1 MCLLFSLKR
10 NYIFEMVS
18 FFSNIKDNRL
28 FQFSVVT
35 IIILNAILIGA
46 TTYKLDPLFLE
57 TIHFLDYVITI
68 FFVIEI
74 LINVPLFISSVVL
87 IIPIIL
93 FGFVINNLSMHKI
106 FNSLIIYIMSI
117 ITLILLNTQIL
128 DNFIF
133 SEYLPSLLISIFTY
147 FGYVNYGKK

>member
-1 MCLLFSLKR
+1 MIRLILIFFLFISFGNFSSTVNNLILLSLINIAFFSLLKDK
-10 NYIFEMVS
+10 NLDFKDYLIF
-18 FFSNIKDNRL
+18 
-28 FQFSVVT
+28 
-35 IIILNAILIGA
+35 ILS
-46 TTYKLDPLFLE
+46 T
-57 TIHFLDYVITI
+57 
-68 FFVIEI
+68 FVIEI

>member
-1 MCLLFSLKR
+1 MIRLILIFFLFISFGNFSSTVNNLILLSLINIAFFSLLKDK
-10 NYIFEMVS
+10 NLDFKDYLIF
-18 FFSNIKDNRL
+18 
-28 FQFSVVT
+28 
-35 IIILNAILIGA
+35 ILSTFI
-46 TTYKLDPLFLE
+46 
-57 TIHFLDYVITI
+57 
-68 FFVIEI
+68 IEI

-106 FNSLIIYIMSI
+106 FNSLIIYIISI

-128 DNFIF
+128 DNFIL
-133 SEYLPSLLISIFTY
+133 SEYLPSLLILIFTY

>member
-1 MCLLFSLKR
+1 VIRLILIFFLFISFGNFSSTVNNLILLSLINIAFFSLLKDK
-10 NYIFEMVS
+10 NLDFKDYLIF
-18 FFSNIKDNRL
+18 
-28 FQFSVVT
+28 
-35 IIILNAILIGA
+35 ILS
-46 TTYKLDPLFLE
+46 T
-57 TIHFLDYVITI
+57 
-68 FFVIEI
+68 FVIEI

-93 FGFVINNLSMHKI
+93 FGFVINNLSMHKF

-128 DNFIF
+128 DNFIL
-133 SEYLPSLLISIFTY
+133 SEYLPSLLILIFTY

>member
-1 MCLLFSLKR
+1 MIRLILIFFLFISFGNFSSSVNNLILLSLINIAFFSLLKDK
-10 NYIFEMVS
+10 NLDFKDYLIF
-18 FFSNIKDNRL
+18 
-28 FQFSVVT
+28 
-35 IIILNAILIGA
+35 ILS
-46 TTYKLDPLFLE
+46 T
-57 TIHFLDYVITI
+57 
-68 FFVIEI
+68 FVIEI

-106 FNSLIIYIMSI
+106 FNSLIIYIISI

-128 DNFIF
+128 ENFIL
-133 SEYLPSLLISIFTY
+133 SEYLQSLLILIFTY

>member
-1 MCLLFSLKR
+1 MIRLILIFFLFISFGNFSSTVNNLILLSLINIAFFSLLKDK
-10 NYIFEMVS
+10 NLDFKDYLIF
-18 FFSNIKDNRL
+18 
-28 FQFSVVT
+28 
-35 IIILNAILIGA
+35 ILS
-46 TTYKLDPLFLE
+46 T
-57 TIHFLDYVITI
+57 
-68 FFVIEI
+68 FVIEI

-106 FNSLIIYIMSI
+106 FNSLIIYIISI

-128 DNFIF
+128 DNFIL
-133 SEYLPSLLISIFTY
+133 SEYLLSLLILIFTY

>member
-1 MCLLFSLKR
+1 MIRLILIFFLFISFGNFSSTVNNLILLSLINIAFFSLLKDK
-10 NYIFEMVS
+10 NLNFKDYLIF
-18 FFSNIKDNRL
+18 
-28 FQFSVVT
+28 
-35 IIILNAILIGA
+35 ILS
-46 TTYKLDPLFLE
+46 T
-57 TIHFLDYVITI
+57 
-68 FFVIEI
+68 FVIEI

-128 DNFIF
+128 DNFIL
-133 SEYLPSLLISIFTY
+133 SEYLPSLLILIFTY

>member
-1 MCLLFSLKR
+1 VIRLILIFFLFISFGNFSSTVNNLILLSLINIAFFSLLKDK
-10 NYIFEMVS
+10 NLDFKDYLIF
-18 FFSNIKDNRL
+18 
-28 FQFSVVT
+28 
-35 IIILNAILIGA
+35 ILS
-46 TTYKLDPLFLE
+46 T
-57 TIHFLDYVITI
+57 
-68 FFVIEI
+68 FVIEI

-106 FNSLIIYIMSI
+106 FNSLIIYIISI

-128 DNFIF
+128 DNFIL
-133 SEYLPSLLISIFTY
+133 SEYLPSLLILIFTY

>member
-1 MCLLFSLKR
+1 MIRLILIFFLFISFGNFFSFVNNLILLSLINIAFFSLLKDK
-10 NYIFEMVS
+10 NLDFKDYLIF
-18 FFSNIKDNRL
+18 
-28 FQFSVVT
+28 
-35 IIILNAILIGA
+35 ILS
-46 TTYKLDPLFLE
+46 T
-57 TIHFLDYVITI
+57 
-68 FFVIEI
+68 FVIEI

-106 FNSLIIYIMSI
+106 FNSLIIYIISI

-128 DNFIF
+128 DNFVL
-133 SEYLPSLLISIFTY
+133 SEYLLSLLILIFTY

>member
-1 MCLLFSLKR
+1 VIRLILIFFLFISFGNFSSPVNNLILLSLINIAFFSLLKDK
-10 NYIFEMVS
+10 NLDFKDYLIF
-18 FFSNIKDNRL
+18 
-28 FQFSVVT
+28 
-35 IIILNAILIGA
+35 ILS
-46 TTYKLDPLFLE
+46 T
-57 TIHFLDYVITI
+57 
-68 FFVIEI
+68 FVIEI

-128 DNFIF
+128 DNFIL
-133 SEYLPSLLISIFTY
+133 SEYLPSLLILIFTY

>member
-1 MCLLFSLKR
+1 VIRLILIFFLFISFGNFSSTVNNLILLSLINIAFFSLLKDK
-10 NYIFEMVS
+10 NLDFKDYLIF
-18 FFSNIKDNRL
+18 
-28 FQFSVVT
+28 
-35 IIILNAILIGA
+35 ILS
-46 TTYKLDPLFLE
+46 T
-57 TIHFLDYVITI
+57 
-68 FFVIEI
+68 FVIEI

-128 DNFIF
+128 DNFIL
-133 SEYLPSLLISIFTY
+133 SEYLPSLLILIFTY